1 MRINPKLYLM
11 ADGKEATEV
20 QEFDGRKI
28 EVYTMDAIE
37 GLKEEYVN
45 TKGQFAVWTSVDGT
59 NYRLFIENGYY
70 EEVKELY
77 SQPVN
82 KTWVEFWDATDKIS
96 KKFSRFFIYPLMIIA
111 VVLCILS
118 FVLSKYLPAWG
129 QYVIIGVLVLLFI
142 AMIIANSLTKKKITA
157 ENMSSRD
164 KIIKH
169 FGEAEF
175 NALIDKQKAYMD
187 DYFQKL
193 YPTSEEESDVPT
205 EPTEEAQLENK
216 AEETV
221 EEAAPVEETVEEAPV
236 AEETA
241 EEAPVEETVEEAAPV
256 EEAPVAEETVEEVPA
271 EEANAEEPKAE

>member
-1 MRINPKLYLM
+1 MRINPKLYVM
-11 ADGKEATEV
+11 ADGKEPVDV

-28 EVYTMDAIE
+28 EVYTMDVIE

-77 SQPVN
+77 TAPVN

-96 KKFSRFFIYPLMIIA
+96 KKFSRFFIYPLMLVA

-118 FVLSKYLPAWG
+118 FALSKYLGTWG
-129 QYVIIGVLVLLFI
+129 QYAIIGVLVLLFI
-142 AMIIANSLTKKKITA
+142 AMIFANSFTKKKITE
-157 ENMSSRD
+157 ENTSSRK
-164 KIIKH
+164 KIIDH
-169 FGEAEF
+169 FGEDNF

-193 YPTSEEESDVPT
+193 YP
-205 EPTEEAQLENK
+205 
-216 AEETV
+216 
-221 EEAAPVEETVEEAPV
+221 VEET
-236 AEETA
+236 T
-241 EEAPVEETVEEAAPV
+241 EEAPVEAVEAPV
-256 EEAPVAEETVEEVPA
+256 EEAEVVEEAKAEEVVEEAKAEEVTETPA
-271 EEANAEEPKAE
+271 EEVAEVTEEAATEEKTEE